1 VLNDAQSNY
10 TTTEELL
17 TIVYALEK
25 FRAYLIGSKV
35 TVYTDHAAIRYL
47 LTKPNS
53 KPRLIR

>member
-10 TTTEELL
+10 TTIEKDLL

-25 FRAYLIGSKV
+25 FIAYLIGFKV

-47 LTKPNS
+47 LTKPDS
-53 KPRLIR
+53 KPS